1 MARIIWKGAISF
13 SLVHIPVSLQTAT
26 RANELDLDLLDR
38 RDFSPVGYQRI
49 NKSTGKA
56 VEWADI
62 VKGYEHKKGEYVA
75 LTDEDFRRANVKAT
89 QTIAIRSFVRPQ
101 EIPPQ
106 YFETPYYVAP
116 DKRGQKVYALLR
128 EALRESERW
137 AIGSVVVRTRAYPC
151 ALIPQG
157 HILVLNTLRYADEIL
172 SVDAIDA
179 PAGSLRKVG
188 VTAKELELALKLVA
202 DLSDAWDPKQYKDS
216 YRDDL
221 LKRVEEK
228 AKKGQ
233 AHTLTKGPRE
243 KPAHRSAEIIDLA
256 TLLKRSLAAKSPSPS
271 GRAAG
276 RRSAARSRTPRTG
289 TRRRA

>member
-1 MARIIWKGAISF
+1 
-13 SLVHIPVSLQTAT
+13 
-26 RANELDLDLLDR
+26 
-38 RDFSPVGYQRI
+38 
-49 NKSTGKA
+49 
-56 VEWADI
+56 
-62 VKGYEHKKGEYVA
+62 
-75 LTDEDFRRANVKAT
+75 
-89 QTIAIRSFVRPQ
+89 VRPQ
-101 EIPPQ
+101 DISAQ

-172 SVDAIDA
+172 PVDAIDA
-179 PAGSLRKVG
+179 PTDSSRKVG
-188 VTAKELELALKLVA
+188 VTAKELELALKLIA
-202 DLSDAWDPKQYKDS
+202 DLSEKWDPKQYKDS

-233 AHTLTKGPRE
+233 AHTLTKGSRE
-243 KPAHRSAEIIDLA
+243 KPARRSAEIIDLA
-256 TLLKRSLAAKSPSPS
+256 TLLKRSLAAKSSRPS

-276 RRSAARSRTPRTG
+276 RRSAARSRTHRAG
-289 TRRRA
+289 MRRRA

>member
-1 MARIIWKGAISF
+1 
-13 SLVHIPVSLQTAT
+13 VPVALHSAT
-26 RANELDLDLLDR
+26 NRNELKSSWLDR
-38 RDFSPVGYQRI
+38 RDLSPVGYERI

-56 VEWADI
+56 VEWDDI
-62 VKGYEHKKGEYVA
+62 VKGYEYKKGEYVA
-75 LTDEDFRRANVKAT
+75 LTDEDFRRANVKAS
-89 QTIAIRSFVRPQ
+89 QTIAIRSFVRPR

-106 YFETPYYVAP
+106 YFETPYYIAP

-151 ALIPQG
+151 VLIPQG
-157 HILVLNTLRYADEIL
+157 HVLVLNTLRYADEIVP
-172 SVDAIDA
+172 VDAIDA
-179 PAGSLRKVG
+179 PAGSWRKVG
-188 VTAKELELALKLVA
+188 VTAKELDLALKLVA

-233 AHTLTKGPRE
+233 AHSLTKGTRE
-243 KPAHRSAEIIDLA
+243 KPARRSAEIIDLA
-256 TLLKRSLAAKSPSPS
+256 TLLKRSLAAKPPSPS

-276 RRSAARSRTPRTG
+276 RRSAPHSRTRRTG